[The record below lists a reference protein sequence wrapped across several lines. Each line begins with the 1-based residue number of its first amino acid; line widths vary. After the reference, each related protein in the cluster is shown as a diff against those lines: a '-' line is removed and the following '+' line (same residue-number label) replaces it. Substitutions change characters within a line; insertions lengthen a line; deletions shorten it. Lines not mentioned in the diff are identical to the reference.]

1 MRGWE
6 EGVEGE
12 GEEGERREGE
22 EGGRKGGTKKVR
34 RREGGREGGRVTY
47 LEATDHHVVFI
58 AGVVGHRDDSEWNG
72 GSAQSLCG
80 MGGWE

>member
-1 MRGWE
+1 M
-6 EGVEGE
+6 
-12 GEEGERREGE
+12 
-22 EGGRKGGTKKVR
+22 R
-34 RREGGREGGRVTY
+34 RRDKGREGGRVTY